1 MHNLETQATLGT
13 KTKGPSRIDNI
24 ETQAIIIRNAR
35 VKTSNLN
42 TDITKTEADR
52 NLGSV
57 LELAQQSGGN

>member
-1 MHNLETQATLGT
+1 LTI
-13 KTKGPSRIDNI
+13 KPSRI
-24 ETQAIIIRNAR
+24 IRTAR

-57 LELAQQSGGN
+57 LELAQQSGGNYPLIMNLIVYAPLLGALMVEV